1 MFLIFVHFFPALA
14 WHLQQWASSFG
25 SETEV
30 WLDFARERLKQSL
43 FVHSEII
50 EFLELSCEVA
60 LASLGVTHAITLLLA
75 MQPLLRL
82 LPHDLFAV
90 THNRCHLVCQRVEE
104 RLGSLRVLNLSLV
117 A

>member
-1 MFLIFVHFFPALA
+1 MTSNQLRASLDEALLLLDLTEVDQLFLIFVQFFPALA

-50 EFLELSCEVA
+50 EFLELSSEVA
-60 LASLGVTHAITLLLA
+60 LASLGVTHAMTLLLA

-82 LPHDLFAV
+82 LPHDLFAM
-90 THNRCHLVCQRVEE
+90 THN
-104 RLGSLRVLNLSLV
+104 
-117 A
+117 